1 MTNNEYKPL
10 YLKASDNCFYLFIRR
25 LESWE
30 DHTTYKK
37 WIEQQKLPQTI
48 QLEEVEDKGTW
59 KTKRYWVIYQ
69 QVPINIWIQA
79 DLDIRYIYDP
89 IGGKIEPYSLFY
101 DNEFVADADEID
113 PDLEKEE

>member
-1 MTNNEYKPL
+1 VREYKPL

-79 DLDIRYIYDP
+79 ELDIRYIYDP